1 MRKRGRR
8 VLRKTAVWRTT
19 AAAVLTTAG
28 CVAAW
33 IGLAVQT
40 GRTPDTEQP
49 EPAGMTTAAQAVYRV
64 LGVWQ
69 GRLAVFRPEE
79 ETPERVYEVWVSSL
93 PDAERERL
101 RAGIAVSD
109 RRELLALLE
118 DYTG

>member
-1 MRKRGRR
+1 M
-8 VLRKTAVWRTT
+8 RKTAVWRTT

-49 EPAGMTTAAQAVYRV
+49 GPAGMTTAAQAVYRV

-69 GRLAVFRPEE
+69 
-79 ETPERVYEVWVSSL
+79 SSL